1 MSARKMILLTLA
13 VLVPGGL
20 VILALRCVFR
30 SNFGERLLK
39 GDITMKRL
47 GAVSASLLAVGMLLL
62 AACPNVVAQNSSG
75 KKPAKA
81 QKSWKAAVKVDAK
94 GHYDTNTFLL
104 SDGQRTRLQAATPD
118 DQISGRYKD
127 MNSVHDYIFTPSVKF
142 LAEGPGAGGRKL
154 GLEAGLNYDMYFL
167 NPRRRHFNIDLA
179 AEQNTSRNGRA
190 RIKFEYTPSYFYRNY
205 LADATNYTT
214 SVLPSE
220 RVYKPDVYSQW
231 DISVDYRHRLVG
243 GKAAL
248 LARGG
253 YLQRRNQ
260 APFVG
265 HDRNAPHMGGGV
277 DFGMTKWWRVDG
289 NYDLALVDSPRVQ
302 EVTILNEPDFGVDF
316 NNDGNTSDLSIRTV
330 QFVDRRHREHLFRAS
345 TKLGIRE
352 KSYVEFGF
360 ERRHRDFLSKEPFDV
375 FHNGRTDNRDTFHV
389 AFVSHLNDS
398 LQFTTGYNYIFE
410 NSNRP
415 NDPGVVGEVND
426 YKRGVGFV
434 GLSYRF

>member
-1 MSARKMILLTLA
+1 
-13 VLVPGGL
+13 
-20 VILALRCVFR
+20 
-30 SNFGERLLK
+30 
-39 GDITMKRL
+39 MKRL
-47 GAVSASLLAVGMLLL
+47 GSVSGSLLAVSMLLL
-62 AACPNVVAQNSSG
+62 AACPNAVAKNSSG
-75 KKPAKA
+75 KRPAKA

-104 SDGQRTRLQAATPD
+104 SDRQRTRLQAALPD

-142 LAEGPGAGGRKL
+142 LAEGPGLGGRKL

-190 RIKFEYTPSYFYRNY
+190 RVRFEYTPSYFYRNY

-231 DISVDYRHRLVG
+231 DITVDYRHRLSG

-248 LARGG
+248 LARVG

-265 HDRNAPHMGGGV
+265 HDRNAPHMGGGL
-277 DFGMTKWWRVDG
+277 DFGLTKWWRVDG

-302 EVTILNEPDFGVDF
+302 EVMILNEPDFGVDF
-316 NNDGNTSDLSIRTV
+316 NNDGNTSDFSIRTV

-352 KSYVEFGF
+352 RSYFEFGF

-389 AFVSHLNDS
+389 AFVSHLNES
-398 LQFTTGYNYIFE
+398 LQFSAGYKYIFE

-426 YKRGVGFV
+426 YKRSVGFV